1 MKNKKSLV
9 LILLAFVVLLGGGYG
24 LYQFLGENI
33 SSQQLIPEENQTSQ
47 VESQDETAPSAS
59 SSSTSSDASSEPVQA
74 PNFTVYDAEGNEVRL
89 SDFIGKPVVLNF
101 WASWCGPCKSEMQ
114 DFNEVHREMG
124 DDIHFLM
131 VNSTDGSRETVG
143 TASAFIAEAGYTFP
157 VFYDTQSD
165 AAMTYGVY
173 ALPTTYFINAEGHV
187 KARASG
193 AIDKDTLKQGIQMA
207 QS

>member
-1 MKNKKSLV
+1 MKNKKSLI
-9 LILLAFVVLLGGGYG
+9 LILLAFIVLLGGGYG
-24 LYQFLGENI
+24 LYQFLGDNI

-47 VESQDETAPSAS
+47 TESQNESA
-59 SSSTSSDASSEPVQA
+59 SSDASSETSSKPIEA
-74 PNFTVYDAEGNEVRL
+74 PDFTVYDAEGNEVHL

-131 VNSTDGSRETVG
+131 VNSTDGSRETVEI
-143 TASAFIAEAGYTFP
+143 ASAFIAEAGYTFP

-187 KARASG
+187 MARAAG

>member
-1 MKNKKSLV
+1 M

-33 SSQQLIPEENQTSQ
+33 SSQQLIPEENQNSQ
-47 VESQDETAPSAS
+47 VESQDETAPSGS

-74 PNFTVYDAEGNEVRL
+74 PDFTVYDAEGNEVRL

-131 VNSTDGSRETVG
+131 VNSTDGSRETVE
-143 TASAFIAEAGYTFP
+143 TASAFIAEAGYTFS

>member
-74 PNFTVYDAEGNEVRL
+74 PDFTVYDAEGNEVRL

-131 VNSTDGSRETVG
+131 VNSTDGSRETVE

>member
-33 SSQQLIPEENQTSQ
+33 SSQQLIPEENQNSQ
-47 VESQDETAPSAS
+47 VESQDETAPSGS

-74 PNFTVYDAEGNEVRL
+74 PDFTVYDAEGNEVRL

-131 VNSTDGSRETVG
+131 VNSTDGSRETVE
-143 TASAFIAEAGYTFP
+143 TASAFIAEAGYTFS

>member
-33 SSQQLIPEENQTSQ
+33 SSQQLIPEENQNSQ
-47 VESQDETAPSAS
+47 VESQDETAPSGS

-74 PNFTVYDAEGNEVRL
+74 PDFTVYDAEGNEVRL

-131 VNSTDGSRETVG
+131 VNSTDGSRETVE

>member
-1 MKNKKSLV
+1 
-9 LILLAFVVLLGGGYG
+9 
-24 LYQFLGENI
+24 
-33 SSQQLIPEENQTSQ
+33 
-47 VESQDETAPSAS
+47 
-59 SSSTSSDASSEPVQA
+59 
-74 PNFTVYDAEGNEVRL
+74 
-89 SDFIGKPVVLNF
+89 
-101 WASWCGPCKSEMQ
+101 MQ

-131 VNSTDGSRETVG
+131 VNSTDGSRETVE

>member
-1 MKNKKSLV
+1 M

-33 SSQQLIPEENQTSQ
+33 SFQQLIPEENQTSQ
-47 VESQDETAPSAS
+47 AESQDETAPSGS

-74 PNFTVYDAEGNEVRL
+74 PDFTVYDAEGNEVRL

-131 VNSTDGSRETVG
+131 VNSTDGSRETVE

>member
-1 MKNKKSLV
+1 M

-33 SSQQLIPEENQTSQ
+33 SSQQLIPEENQNSQ
-47 VESQDETAPSAS
+47 VESQDETAPSGS

-74 PNFTVYDAEGNEVRL
+74 PDFTVYDAEGNEVRL

-131 VNSTDGSRETVG
+131 VNSTDGSRETVE

>member
-1 MKNKKSLV
+1 M

-24 LYQFLGENI
+24 LYQFLGKNI

-47 VESQDETAPSAS
+47 VESQDETAPSSS

-74 PNFTVYDAEGNEVRL
+74 PDFTVYDAEGNEVRL

-131 VNSTDGSRETVG
+131 VNSTDGSRETVE

>member
-47 VESQDETAPSAS
+47 VESQDETASSGS

-74 PNFTVYDAEGNEVRL
+74 PDFTVYDAEGNEVRL

-131 VNSTDGSRETVG
+131 VNSTDGSRETVE

>member
-24 LYQFLGENI
+24 LYQFLGKNI

-47 VESQDETAPSAS
+47 VESQDETAPSSS

-74 PNFTVYDAEGNEVRL
+74 PDFTVYDAEGNEVRL

-131 VNSTDGSRETVG
+131 VNSTDGSRETVE